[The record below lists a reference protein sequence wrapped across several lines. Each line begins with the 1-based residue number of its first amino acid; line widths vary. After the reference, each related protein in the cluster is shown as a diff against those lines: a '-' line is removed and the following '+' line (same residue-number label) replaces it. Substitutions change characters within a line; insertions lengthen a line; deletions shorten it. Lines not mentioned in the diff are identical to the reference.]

1 MHFHFCIDEI
11 KFLMGL
17 IQQLPDLIIMG
28 KHYLETMY
36 YNTCNKCR
44 LYIATFRNPNK
55 HNEHNEDETQ

>member
-1 MHFHFCIDEI
+1 
-11 KFLMGL
+11 MGL